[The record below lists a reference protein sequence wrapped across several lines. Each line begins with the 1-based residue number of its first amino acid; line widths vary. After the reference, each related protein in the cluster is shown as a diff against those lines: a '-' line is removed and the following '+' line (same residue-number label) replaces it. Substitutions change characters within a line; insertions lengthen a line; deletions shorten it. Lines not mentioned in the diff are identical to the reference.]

1 MTTISN
7 NTKINDP
14 YIVERKRQEKLDEQK
29 RVEEH
34 NNKKVMIDK
43 MMLKLYYERLDRLA
57 TYNRH
62 KQLERAQVEQG
73 RLIDIEIK

>member
-7 NTKINDP
+7 NTKINDTH
-14 YIVERKRQEKLDEQK
+14 IIERKRQEKFDEQK

-43 MMLKLYYERLDRLA
+43 LMLKLYYERLDRLA

-62 KQLERAQVEQG
+62 KQLERARVEQG

>member
-7 NTKINDP
+7 NTKINDT
-14 YIVERKRQEKLDEQK
+14 YIVERKRQEKFNEQK
-29 RVEEH
+29 RIEEH

-62 KQLERAQVEQG
+62 KQLERAQIEQG

>member
-14 YIVERKRQEKLDEQK
+14 YIVERKRQERFNEQK

-57 TYNRH
+57 TYNKH
-62 KQLERAQVEQG
+62 KQMERAQVEQG

>member
-14 YIVERKRQEKLDEQK
+14 YIVERKRQARFNEQK

-57 TYNRH
+57 TYNKH
-62 KQLERAQVEQG
+62 KQMERAQVEQG

>member
-7 NTKINDP
+7 HTKINDL
-14 YIVERKRQEKLDEQK
+14 YIVERKRQERLNEQE
-29 RVEEH
+29 RIEEY

-62 KQLERAQVEQG
+62 KQMERAQVEQG
-73 RLIDIEIK
+73 RIIDIEIK

>member
-1 MTTISN
+1 MSTISN
-7 NTKINDP
+7 NTKINDT
-14 YIVERKRQEKLDEQK
+14 YIVERKRQDRFNEQK

-43 MMLKLYYERLDRLA
+43 LMLKLYYERLDRLSI
-57 TYNRH
+57 YNKN

>member
-14 YIVERKRQEKLDEQK
+14 YIVERKRQERFDEQK
-29 RVEEH
+29 RIEEH

-43 MMLKLYYERLDRLA
+43 MKLKLYYERLDRLA

-62 KQLERAQVEQG
+62 KQLERAQIEQG